1 MLIAPIVLSNG
12 RGDTV
17 MKGLRKEGKESVCA
31 DLCCWEV
38 MIKGESI
45 QKSAFVRKQNVT
57 HENAKV
63 VHTHIVPHNFLFVN
77 MFYLCF

>member
-17 MKGLRKEGKESVCA
+17 MKGLRKEGKESVCRFHTR
-31 DLCCWEV
+31 EV
-38 MIKGESI
+38 MVGESVV
-45 QKSAFVRKQNVT
+45 KSAFVRKQNVT

-63 VHTHIVPHNFLFVN
+63 VHTHIVPHNF
-77 MFYLCF
+77 